1 MKIAFVCDRVNPIYY
16 GGYEYLIYN
25 LSQRLSVNHKVTI
38 FTSMDKESVYINDVE
53 YVKVAK
59 RYNYVNSNGTHNLKD
74 WIRFIINLKKNLHKL
89 ESYDVVIVNTIP
101 YFLLGRMLKKLN
113 IKKISIFHEA
123 WYEYLREFN
132 PIIGHLLYREIRS
145 IVNQS
150 NLLVA
155 VSSRT
160 KDSLLKN
167 YKAKNV
173 VTIPIGIET
182 KSFSD
187 KIKYKYD
194 IIYLGRLAA
203 IKHINDLIKAIKIV
217 KKEFPYVK
225 VAIGGYGDQMDNLI
239 KLSERLELQNNIEF
253 LGHFDDREKFNLLR
267 ATKIFVLP
275 SEREG
280 FSISTLEAMFCGA
293 VPIVAKPSY
302 DEVFGCS
309 DFVINNVTGL
319 YFKRGNVD
327 ELGEKVIYLLKNQ
340 EFLYELKENAKKMAE
355 KYSWESINES
365 YEGILKTIG

>member
-38 FTSMDKESVYINDVE
+38 FTSMDKESFYINDVE

-59 RYNYVNSNGTHNLKD
+59 IYNYVNSNGTHNLKD

-89 ESYDVVIVNTIP
+89 EAYDIVIVNTIP

-113 IKKISIFHEA
+113 VKKISIFHEA

-132 PIIGHLLYREIRS
+132 PIIGHLLHREIKS

-160 KDSLLKN
+160 KDSLLRN

-182 KSFSD
+182 KIFSEEL
-187 KIKYKYD
+187 KYKYD
-194 IIYLGRLAA
+194 IIYLGRLAV
-203 IKHINDLIKAIKIV
+203 IKHIDDLINSIKIV
-217 KKEFPYVK
+217 KNEFPKVK
-225 VAIGGYGDQMDNLI
+225 VAIGGYGDQMDNLM
-239 KLSERLELQNNIEF
+239 KLSEKLELQNNIEF
-253 LGHFDDREKFNLLR
+253 LGRFDDSEKFNLLR
-267 ATKIFVLP
+267 VAKIFVLA

-280 FSISTLEAMFCGA
+280 FSVSTLEAMFCGA
-293 VPIVAKPSY
+293 VPIVAKPNY

-319 YFKRGNVD
+319 YFNNGSVD
-327 ELGEKVIYLLKNQ
+327 ELGKKILYLLRNQ
-340 EFLYELKENAKKMAE
+340 EVLYELKDNAKKMAE
-355 KYSWESINES
+355 KYRWESINER
-365 YEGILKTIG
+365 YEAILKTIG